1 MLIIEYSFYIST
13 KRTIFVSITFAFPD
27 LGKDINRTK
36 VILTGMK
43 NTKQEVESM
52 KEATNSGQMFTLP
65 EGYESWR
72 REIITLIEQAKYEV
86 ALQVNAELLS
96 LYWKLGTDII
106 KKQKEQGWGTQVVE
120 QLSKDLTVRFPDDRG
135 YSTRNLWNMKRFAQ
149 AYPHFP
155 FLQVPLAEIQGK
167 PILQATLA
175 ELKKDNE
182 GFVQVPLTQITWY
195 HHISMLP
202 KVKDVGERAFYI
214 MATAQEGWSRDMML
228 LQIDNGYIHAK
239 GKVINN
245 FDKTLPPIQSD
256 LARYTFKD
264 PYNFSFLGTVA
275 LQNELS
281 IEKELAKRVTD
292 FLLEMG
298 RGFSYI
304 GRQYH
309 LTVDGDDYY
318 IDILMY
324 HLKLHC
330 YVVVELKAVEFIPEF
345 VSKLNFYISAVDEY
359 VKTPE
364 DKPTIGLLLCRTK
377 SDTKAKFALRGITQP
392 LGIAQYETE
401 KLFADVA
408 SALPQMEDIEDSIE
422 KELQGNGA
430 TQSDVGECFI

>member
-1 MLIIEYSFYIST
+1 MDKKKNKTDIVHPDIFYAVIGKSEAL
-13 KRTIFVSITFAFPD
+13 SLPD
-27 LGKDINRTK
+27 
-36 VILTGMK
+36 
-43 NTKQEVESM
+43 
-52 KEATNSGQMFTLP
+52 
-65 EGYESWR
+65 GYDVWR
-72 REIITLIEQAKYEV
+72 KEIITLIEQAKYKA
-86 ALQVNAELLS
+86 ALRVNSELLA
-96 LYWKLGTDII
+96 LYWKIGKDII

-120 QLSKDLTVRFPDDRG
+120 QLAKDLSLRFPDDRG
-135 YSTRNLWNMKRFAQ
+135 YSARNLWNMKRFATE
-149 AYPHFP
+149 YPNFP
-155 FLQVPLAEIQGK
+155 FLQVPLAEIEKGS
-167 PILQATLA
+167 ILQAALA
-175 ELKKDNE
+175 ELKEDGKD
-182 GFVQVPLTQITWY
+182 FVQVPLAQITWY
-195 HHISMLP
+195 HHISLLS
-202 KVKDVGERAFYI
+202 KVKSVAQRAFYI
-214 MATAQEGWSRDMML
+214 MATAHEGWSRDVML
-228 LQIDNGYIHAK
+228 TQINNGYINAK
-239 GKVINN
+239 GNTINN
-245 FDKTLPPIQSD
+245 FASTLPPVQSD

-275 LQNELS
+275 LQNELD
-281 IEKELAKRVTD
+281 IEKKLTEKVTD

-298 RGFSYI
+298 KGFSFV

-359 VKTPE
+359 VKAPE

-408 SALPQMEDIEDSIE
+408 SSLPQIEELEDNMGNE
-422 KELQGNGA
+422 K
-430 TQSDVGECFI
+430 